1 MKTSLFLILLTGVAA
16 AQPQPVTPHR
26 TLSLSDAESTA
37 VRNHPRLQAAQATAK
52 AASYVPAEVKSNYYP
67 NMAVNLTG
75 AGVQSGTAVAA
86 GNVTTS
92 SLISRTASGIW
103 ANQLVT
109 DFGRTARL
117 VDAAQQRAGSEQE
130 NVNTARAQILLDVQQ
145 AYYRA
150 LLAQSVLKVA
160 QYTVNARKLTLRQVS
175 ALAASNLKSSLDV
188 SFAEVNVSEAEL
200 TLFQAENQIR
210 AAFANLSAAMGN
222 ERDEEFALVEEAMPE
237 PLDQTADP
245 LIAKALRQR
254 PELASLRLSVNAA
267 SSFAASEK
275 RLWMPSIGIIGA
287 AGALPVRD
295 DRLHSSYS
303 GIGLNVN
310 IPVFN
315 GGLFTARR
323 NEAEQKVEAARQQT
337 RALEVKVARD
347 VKVAWLSAESA
358 FRKLDVTARLQD
370 QAARALK
377 LAQAR
382 YDLGLSTIVELT
394 QAQLFE
400 TSAEIAGASAKYEY
414 YMQRSL
420 LDFETGTLK

>member
-1 MKTSLFLILLTGVAA
+1 MRSSLLILLVAA
-16 AQPQPVTPHR
+16 AAAAQTVTPHR
-26 TLSLSDAESTA
+26 TLTLSDAENAA
-37 VRNHPRLQAAQATAK
+37 VRNHPRLHAAQAVAK
-52 AASYVPAEVKSNYYP
+52 AASFVTAEVRASYYP
-67 NMAVNLTG
+67 SMNVNVTG

-86 GNVTTS
+86 GNITTS
-92 SLISRTASGIW
+92 SLASRAASGVW
-103 ANQLVT
+103 ANQLIT

-117 VDAAQQRAGSEQE
+117 VDSAQQRAGSEQE
-130 NVNTARAQILLDVQQ
+130 NVNTTRAQIVLEVQQ
-145 AYYRA
+145 AYFRA
-150 LLAQSVLKVA
+150 LMAQSVLKVA
-160 QYTVNARKLTLRQVS
+160 QYTVNARKLTLKQVS

-188 SFAEVNVSEAEL
+188 SFAEVTVSEAEL
-200 TLFQAENQIR
+200 ALFQAENQIR

-222 ERDEEFALVEEAMPE
+222 EKDEEYALVEEPMPE
-237 PLDQTADP
+237 PLEHSADP

-275 RLWMPSIGIIGA
+275 RLWLPSIGLIGA
-287 AGALPVRD
+287 AGALPGHD

-315 GGLFTARR
+315 GGLFSARR
-323 NEAEQKVEAARQQT
+323 NEAEQKVEAARQQA
-337 RALEVKVARD
+337 RALEIKVARD
-347 VKVAWLSAESA
+347 VKVAWLNSENA

-394 QAQLFE
+394 QAQLSE
-400 TSAEIAGASAKYEY
+400 TSAEITGAGAKYDY
-414 YMQRSL
+414 YMQRSI
-420 LDFETGTLK
+420 LDYETGAIK